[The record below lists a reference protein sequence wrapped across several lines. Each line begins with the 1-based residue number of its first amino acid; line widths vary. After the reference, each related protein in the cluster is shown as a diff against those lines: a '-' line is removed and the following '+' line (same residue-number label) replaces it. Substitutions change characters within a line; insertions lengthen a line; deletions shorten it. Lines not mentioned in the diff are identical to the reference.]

1 MSRFEKFNLDN
12 KVALITGAGGLLGR
26 QHAFAIA
33 EAGGVPILSDIK
45 ETTDLAKEISDKFK
59 VKSIGIV
66 SDITDEKSI
75 TELKEQLII
84 DFNQADILINNA
96 SINPSVEDGK
106 LSKGQLKYFL
116 LEQWNKEIA
125 VGLTGAFICSK
136 IIGEEMAQ
144 NHGGV
149 IVNIS
154 SDLGLIAPD
163 QRIYN
168 EEDVNNLD
176 KQYKPITYSVIK
188 HGIIGMTKY
197 LSTYWLKRNMRVN
210 ALCPGGV
217 HNNQPEAFISKVED
231 LIPLGR
237 LASID
242 EYRSAIQFLCS
253 DASSYMN
260 GSCLIMDGGRS
271 TW

>member
-1 MSRFEKFNLDN
+1 MNNFKKFNLN
-12 KVALITGAGGLLGR
+12 KRVALITGAGGLLGR

-33 EAGGVPILSDIK
+33 EAGGIPILCDIK
-45 ETTDLAKEISDKFK
+45 ETTSLAKEISDKFK
-59 VKSIGIV
+59 VNSIGIV

-75 TELKEQLII
+75 TELKKKLSI
-84 DFNQADILINNA
+84 DFNQVDILINNA

-106 LSKGQLKYFL
+106 LSKGQLKYFS

-125 VGLTGAFICSK
+125 VGLTGSFICSK
-136 IIGEEMAQ
+136 IIGEEMSL
-144 NHGGV
+144 NKGGV
-149 IVNIS
+149 IVNIA

-168 EEDVNNLD
+168 EKDVNDSD
-176 KQYKPITYSVIK
+176 KQFKPITYSVIK

-197 LSTYWLKRNMRVN
+197 LSTYWLGKNMRVN
-210 ALCPGGV
+210 AFCPGGV
-217 HNNQPEAFISKVED
+217 YNNQPEAFISKVKD

-237 LASID
+237 LANVD

-271 TW
+271 II